1 MKPIYVK
8 MSAFGSYAGEE
19 VVDFKEVNHG
29 IFLITGDTGA
39 GKTTIFDA
47 ITYALYD
54 RTSGGKRD
62 GEMMRSQYAK
72 DDIKTYVELKF
83 CYREENYTVI
93 RSPRQERS
101 SKRKNKDGEI
111 TKTMDAPS
119 VELIMPDGVPY
130 RGKIKETNQKIVDI
144 IGLDVDQFTQI
155 AMIAQGDF
163 LKLLHAPSKDR
174 KEIFTK
180 IFNTRIYWRIEEEL
194 KNRSKQ
200 IYGKLEDN
208 RKDIL
213 REMESIRCIEDSAL
227 KEQWDGTPHFLES
240 DPERLLELM
249 RRIINEAKGKET
261 EILGRVREVRSETS
275 RVVLELQQ
283 AEGMNRLLTELEK
296 GRSLQ
301 KQLQL
306 RVDEMNSA
314 RVKLEFA
321 RKALTVKAKEKA
333 FYDKQKEYN
342 ACLLRIEELKE
353 WIGQYEP
360 ILAKRLQEREEA
372 EQAYKNR
379 GPQLGTRISKI
390 NEFLPK
396 FVEYENKCRELEGL
410 SMSLGSAQ
418 KGLEELLTELRK
430 STELQKSLQEELL
443 TLKPV
448 AEELTI
454 LLPSVNKLAEQ
465 KSDLEKLL
473 IDIRELGGRRNEY
486 LLKELELKA
495 AQEKAEERT
504 KAYERSYRQFIEEQ
518 AVILAHELEDGC
530 PCPVCGST
538 SHPKKAEFTDAKI
551 SQQALEAIKQEKEV
565 ADEELLRIREAL
577 HRGQQSYESKKTLV
591 EHEGRRI
598 ISPDFDAETAT
609 QEDINT
615 SIQNC
620 IIAHNEE
627 TAKKENAIAAKE
639 KIKHNDEVLLRVQ
652 GEQKDYAERKEN
664 AERKLKEIEINF
676 AALQKEQILLKSDLS
691 YESQAAAQEE
701 LSAAKEQLAALESS
715 REDTARKYQVILEE
729 MITAKG
735 KLKSEED
742 NLARLQLEKDYLWE
756 GFDQELRLQGF
767 AHVEGYHASLLQPDY
782 MEELEL
788 VLQEYH
794 RSVIENENS
803 IKHFEEQTQ
812 GKEKVDTS
820 ILEARKAELAEVGA
834 KLEENNMQVYSIRS
848 GNELILENVITFFA
862 LRQRF
867 KEEYTLIN
875 RLEATAIGKVG
886 PKRLNFQTY
895 IQRRYFNS
903 ILKEANKR
911 LYTMSNGQF
920 ILKCR
925 EMEELANQGEVGLDL
940 DVYSMV
946 NDQIRDVK
954 TLSGGESFMAALAM
968 ALGMADIIQNTAGS
982 IHIDTMFIDEGFGS
996 LSDETRMQAIQV
1008 LGTLSEGKRLVG
1020 IISHVSELKAM
1031 INTKLLVSK
1040 TDKGSKVRW
1049 DFGD

>member
-83 CYREENYTVI
+83 CYRGENYTVI

-119 VELIMPDGVPY
+119 VELIMPDGMPY

-194 KNRSKQ
+194 KNRSKL

-213 REMESIRCIEDSAL
+213 REMESIRCIEDSTL

-240 DPERLLELM
+240 DPERLLELI
-249 RRIINEAKGKET
+249 RLIINEAKGKEA

-283 AEGMNRLLTELEK
+283 AEGMNRLLAELEK

-301 KQLQL
+301 TQLKL

-321 RKALTVKAKEKA
+321 KKALIVKAKEKV

-342 ACLLRIEELKE
+342 ACLLRIEGLKE

-360 ILAKRLQEREEA
+360 ILAKLLQEREEA
-372 EQAYKNR
+372 EQAYKNKS
-379 GPQLGTRISKI
+379 PELGTRISKI

-396 FVEYENKCRELEGL
+396 FMEYEKKCRELEVL
-410 SMSLGSAQ
+410 SMSRDAAQ
-418 KGLEELLTELRK
+418 KGLEEVLTELRK
-430 STELQKSLQEELL
+430 STELQRSLQEEQQALR
-443 TLKPV
+443 PV

-454 LLPSVNKLAEQ
+454 LLPSVEKWTQ
-465 KSDLEKLL
+465 RRSDLEKLL
-473 IDIRELGGRRNEY
+473 IDIRELGRLRLEY
-486 LLKELELKA
+486 LQKELELKA
-495 AQEKAEERT
+495 AQEKVEGRT
-504 KAYERSYRQFIEEQ
+504 KDYERCYRQFIEEQ
-518 AVILAHELEDGC
+518 AVILAHELKDGC

-538 SHPKKAEFTDAKI
+538 SHPLKAEFSSAKI
-551 SQQALEAIKQEKEV
+551 SQQTLEASKQEKEV

-577 HRGQQSYESKKTLV
+577 HREQQSYESKKTLV

-598 ISPDFDAETAT
+598 ISPDFEAEAT
-609 QEDINT
+609 SQDDINT
-615 SIQNC
+615 NIQNC
-620 IIAHNEE
+620 ITALNEE
-627 TAKKENAIAAKE
+627 TAKKERAIAAKD
-639 KIKHNDEVLLRVQ
+639 KIKHNDEVIQRVQ
-652 GEQKDYAERKEN
+652 GELSDYTERKEN

-676 AALQKEQILLKSDLS
+676 AALQKEQNLLKSDLS

-701 LSAAKEQLAALESS
+701 LSAAKEQLAALETS
-715 REDTARKYQVILEE
+715 REATAQKYQGILEE

-742 NLARLQLEKDYLWE
+742 NLSRLQLEKDSFWE
-756 GFDQELRLQGF
+756 DFDQELRLQGF
-767 AHVEGYHASLLQPDY
+767 AHVEGYHASSLSADS

-794 RSVIENENS
+794 RAVIENENS
-803 IKHFEEQTQ
+803 IKHFEEQTK

-820 ILEARKAELAEVGA
+820 ILEAKKTKLTEMTAEL
-834 KLEENNMQVYSIRS
+834 EEKNMQVYSIRS
-848 GNELILENVITFFA
+848 GNELILENVLKLFE
-862 LRQRF
+862 LRRRIR
-867 KEEYTLIN
+867 EEYTILN
-875 RLEATAIGKVG
+875 RLEATANGKVG

-1008 LGTLSEGKRLVG
+1008 LNKLSEGKRLVG

-1031 INTKLLVSK
+1031 IGTKLLVSK